1 VKETVM
7 SATDL
12 GGCSVREL
20 AVRAVE
26 DWGNPA
32 PAAKPYLAA
41 MLMLETL
48 GDDYGLE
55 PGHDVVNRFLCNA
68 ATWKGPVARAVK
80 AELKRRLAAQFH

>member
-1 VKETVM
+1 MEG
-7 SATDL
+7 L

-32 PAAKPYLAA
+32 AAAKPYLAA

-48 GDDYGLE
+48 ADSYGLD
-55 PGHDVVNRFLCNA
+55 PGVEVVSYFLANA
-68 ATWKGPVARAVK
+68 VSWRGPVARAVK
-80 AELKRRLAAQFH
+80 TELKRRLAAQLH